1 MACCPFHQE
10 KTPSFTVSPKGFFYC
25 FGCNAKGNVF
35 SFVMQYE
42 NVTFPEAIK
51 IVAEKTGVPLPQMID
66 DSRFEARKQESDEI
80 IQLNSWAA
88 EWWENQLQEN
98 NAEAKAARD
107 YIESRG
113 ITDETRRAFRLGYAP
128 DRWDALLNFLKQKG
142 ATDFQIERSGL
153 VSKNENGK
161 VYDRFRGRVI
171 FPVLDFQGR
180 PVAFGARIMG
190 AGEPK
195 YLNSPET
202 AVYTKGKHLYGL
214 YQSREEIRK
223 KKFVILVEG
232 YLDLIIPYQFGVRNM
247 VASLGTALTPEQSK
261 LLARFA
267 RKVVVNYDGDSAGV
281 KAAKRAIETLLMEDF
296 EIKVLVLPDGADPD
310 EFIRANG
317 VSGYNELRGRATP
330 HIQFILDQAV
340 RQRNLLRPADKAAAV
355 EEVLPCISAVKNSIQ
370 RREYFDIAMNFLRV
384 EEASLRNELWR
395 SVKTGAKI
403 DATRMRHNVV
413 RSIGAKPTMAEQQ
426 LLELLVHD
434 VELRSEIL
442 SRLEVTDYEALA
454 LAAIF
459 RALFEIEES
468 GGDVDMENLLART
481 EDDPTANDYVPL
493 LLMSN
498 PQRAVEGEAID
509 DTLLKAEKCLVALRV
524 IALDRK
530 IAELGIE
537 IEHAERN
544 EDMKQIESLI
554 IERTE
559 LTRKRNAL
567 NNLRF

>member
-1 MACCPFHQE
+1 
-10 KTPSFTVSPKGFFYC
+10 
-25 FGCNAKGNVF
+25 
-35 SFVMQYE
+35 
-42 NVTFPEAIK
+42 
-51 IVAEKTGVPLPQMID
+51 
-66 DSRFEARKQESDEI
+66 
-80 IQLNSWAA
+80 
-88 EWWENQLQEN
+88 
-98 NAEAKAARD
+98 
-107 YIESRG
+107 
-113 ITDETRRAFRLGYAP
+113 
-128 DRWDALLNFLKQKG
+128 
-142 ATDFQIERSGL
+142 
-153 VSKNENGK
+153 
-161 VYDRFRGRVI
+161 
-171 FPVLDFQGR
+171 VLDFQGR